1 VHNCP
6 RLAVAQERRGINRF
20 YLITDDS
27 IIQKNSRLP
36 SGIYGCQPPLGSRY
50 FSGYGSLNLNCLET
64 NLRLWGN
71 MMEPRLFTMI
81 RKNDESHVSGTG
93 RVLDG
98 VVFHNGKVVI
108 CWPSE
113 EKRGYPSLGIFD
125 SFEAF
130 KFIHIDSH
138 PANETEIVWL

>member
-1 VHNCP
+1 MAP
-6 RLAVAQERRGINRF
+6 
-20 YLITDDS
+20 
-27 IIQKNSRLP
+27 K
-36 SGIYGCQPPLGSRY
+36 
-50 FSGYGSLNLNCLET
+50 
-64 NLRLWGN
+64 
-71 MMEPRLFTMI
+71 LFTVI

-108 CWPSE
+108 CWRTE
-113 EKRGYPSLGIFD
+113 ERHGHTSLGIYA

-138 PANETEIVWL
+138 PTNETEIV